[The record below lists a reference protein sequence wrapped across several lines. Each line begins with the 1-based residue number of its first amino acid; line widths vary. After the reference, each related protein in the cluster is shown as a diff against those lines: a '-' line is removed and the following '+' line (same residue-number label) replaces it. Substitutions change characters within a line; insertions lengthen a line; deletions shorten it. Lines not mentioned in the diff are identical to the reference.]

1 LPDPFGAHD
10 GVDLARID
18 GQADPLEDRLAI
30 DGGVQVFNSE
40 HS

>member
-1 LPDPFGAHD
+1 
-10 GVDLARID
+10 VDLARID
-18 GQADPLEDRLAI
+18 GQADPLRIALPV